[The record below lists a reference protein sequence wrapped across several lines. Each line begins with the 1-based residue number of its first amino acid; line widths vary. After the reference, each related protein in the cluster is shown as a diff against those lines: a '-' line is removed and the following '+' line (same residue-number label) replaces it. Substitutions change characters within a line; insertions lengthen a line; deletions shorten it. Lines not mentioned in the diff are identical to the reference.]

1 MRLRRAA
8 VLLTTVLVCACVS
21 TRKPVTLPLLAPTG
35 RLAPVGLSFDESA
48 RALVVPLNAYVR
60 IQGEA
65 SKITVPYIG
74 TYLSS
79 QASDDI
85 VTLDYTDSFRAAGA
99 RFLDEI
105 FPNRVA
111 SRQDPFD
118 VRAELKLA
126 RTTYDRTE
134 LKLRLYL
141 TFRLLSPHGTV
152 LYQTVATTERSGDVL
167 DNPSLLNQALEEALR
182 QLGATITVSVGK
194 IREEILFA
202 KTEFGVV
209 QQILLR
215 SSTALG
221 RSDRQNSDVNGR
233 QYAVIIGVADY
244 EHERL
249 DLKSAGTDARDV
261 FEVLNDPANGFNF
274 EAGNVVLLLD
284 RDATLRNIRTALSRW
299 LSRRVTPN
307 DTVMIYF
314 AGHGMYDIDLG
325 KGQGKKEKYFLP
337 TDFDPDDDTF
347 SSGLPMDEITEYF
360 EKIRVRNMLMI
371 FDACHAGA
379 ADLEDRTDELRRFSG
394 GRSERLNAILA
405 AAKATQ
411 LSVEYNE
418 NGLFTGSL
426 VRGLRGE
433 ADGNSD
439 GTVTVAEIAAY
450 VSRVV
455 PGIAERE
462 FGMQQEPVLK
472 VNDRGGAARLSLAS
486 F

>member
-167 DNPSLLNQALEEALR
+167 DNPSLLNQALE
-182 QLGATITVSVGK
+182 
-194 IREEILFA
+194 
-202 KTEFGVV
+202 
-209 QQILLR
+209 
-215 SSTALG
+215 
-221 RSDRQNSDVNGR
+221 
-233 QYAVIIGVADY
+233 
-244 EHERL
+244 
-249 DLKSAGTDARDV
+249 
-261 FEVLNDPANGFNF
+261 
-274 EAGNVVLLLD
+274 
-284 RDATLRNIRTALSRW
+284 
-299 LSRRVTPN
+299 
-307 DTVMIYF
+307 
-314 AGHGMYDIDLG
+314 
-325 KGQGKKEKYFLP
+325 
-337 TDFDPDDDTF
+337 
-347 SSGLPMDEITEYF
+347 
-360 EKIRVRNMLMI
+360 
-371 FDACHAGA
+371 
-379 ADLEDRTDELRRFSG
+379 
-394 GRSERLNAILA
+394 
-405 AAKATQ
+405 
-411 LSVEYNE
+411 
-418 NGLFTGSL
+418 
-426 VRGLRGE
+426 
-433 ADGNSD
+433 
-439 GTVTVAEIAAY
+439 
-450 VSRVV
+450 
-455 PGIAERE
+455 
-462 FGMQQEPVLK
+462 
-472 VNDRGGAARLSLAS
+472 
-486 F
+486 